1 MPRNN
6 KGTIIFGSSTD
17 KARKAKDRIAA
28 AKRVQQNRYEATK
41 EDLKKT
47 IELMYSQKEYIKE
60 SNHIVVNKNPWKKKQ
75 SKGDINPITEKLL
88 GQKNFFEVVAG
99 KIQDSKEFLGITLE
113 NLNTVTM
120 SNQIGGG
127 NESLASWQQSVDFF
141 NSNVKDKGSVIAW
154 DLETTGGRDLNGIW
168 RPDSITEFSM
178 QEYNYITKETTKTNI
193 LVGMSKEEGNH
204 VLEEIEQAIKNGTID
219 TNERLRVSAMRYA
232 KYGDESFSMEKL
244 ADKGYY
250 VATNFPKDD
259 KNNWKDI
266 DAIKRGID
274 RLVEVG
280 THTDIDENNIRL
292 DKKAIAQAINNAN
305 RSLASGNT
313 TLVGYNDLKHD
324 KSILESVLL
333 KWSNENAN
341 FKSLFDNESVGFN
354 VNSENWLDLFGGVKL
369 YSDYNPISDL
379 YHGANIADIDKIR
392 GQEFLAQKHLPSLFK
407 GPNALRPH
415 MAEDDVT
422 ALLSLVTNPSEL
434 LNNNESF
441 LDYITNG
448 LNKVQTNNINVG
460 AGSHVLRAKKGVG
473 RAQDGKNYFNFAH
486 SKSTNEIFT
495 FDNHVIKDGK
505 IHKEGFSAGF
515 GITKGH
521 MYDVL
526 GISKFTLDDEL
537 RTKLGEISPAHS
549 GKEMYRVQLGMT
561 VHDSNQDMRMNDLVQ
576 NLVFKNEKE
585 MNAFLSEHFD
595 VVAER
600 LEDGD
605 IKIVEGMERYFD
617 RRQLVNKNGKA
628 SFEVLNKAASDK
640 ELFNAQV
647 LANNEKLAVSRADNA
662 MFKDNSY
669 KKVTKALNLKARLQ
683 KELGIEDITGKDILT
698 IMSDR
703 VSKGQ
708 MAMELSNEQIMNA
721 RNIISQTLGFEK
733 DNIHR
738 LLRSTVDNN
747 AIGIDM
753 LSTHERMLTNVI
765 NSLNGLDNFSKQSNG
780 YKQELFS
787 RVLKEVKTVAAQ
799 QLYDNSNIQDMLILG
814 DKRLESTFA
823 ELKNIYEINYS
834 KLIKGNKVQYIDT
847 SNPDKYANILKLDL
861 SNGNSPYSLIDKAV
875 EIIHGKNN
883 LKDNAYEIDA
893 IGKMFAM
900 LDNDDDLSKTETFK
914 RIKSRLNYKNN
925 EFQKD
930 YNAYEVSEAI
940 IGAMKEVKS
949 HNATKGFINID
960 HAFMKALEGNVEFG
974 NLLNSDNIVNQIPDI
989 VKRISKDFKYT
1000 ELADDKDIRRLAEQ
1014 LVSKHYMPSFE
1025 AVKNSVNYN
1034 DTMGILYKNA
1044 KKDMTDYMSKVLKS
1058 ITKIDDASL
1067 SIQENGELLI
1077 NRAGRIVTLGN
1088 LPRVGLDETSGV
1100 MDIRLGSMKIQL
1112 GNELIFDEVGRTIKG
1127 TTRSTLGILNEYDFS
1142 RNIKYVTENEGGDAA
1157 LDALIYSVNRA
1168 AKSIRQKPTINGYGG
1183 NDMDSNNSVALSG
1196 IKKVLPQLFRE
1207 NGSLNYMVENEKF
1220 ADKELLETL
1229 KESLKYYVDDK
1240 EMDSIGPE
1248 TTRDLGKNME
1258 TLLDIIRRK
1267 GNVDDDFFALSQDL
1281 SFTGSEKRVS
1291 DLVAVKGYR
1300 PSNSTFGVFDNTQRP
1315 PITQSGNAYQ
1325 LRVDDIL
1332 NATKTKNMNLG
1343 VGNVISNNNM
1353 NNRLL
1358 RSYSG
1363 IGNTTTDVMMDITYI
1378 DTNSLNVLFD
1388 TNFARVISE
1397 NSVDFNTKE
1406 QAVKAYVSVQK
1417 AINTF
1422 EQERAI
1428 DSRVHEATYGLR
1440 SAQTQKLSKNF
1451 DVVNIIDSLKDAD
1464 FEAQA
1469 KALIDQRGSFS
1480 MVDGELTYN
1489 AAYGKILRRGESAIK
1504 WQGFAELE
1512 SNFASKMQTG
1522 LFNYNYYEADGT
1534 KLRTSEIN
1542 KIIKQNKNLFANTQ
1556 TDAERFDILN
1566 QILSSKNIRGQFA
1579 IEDISALGYAKTMTS
1594 GAEKGMTKVVY
1605 ASTGSYDSR
1614 VQQFFKGINA
1624 WNDVKEKVLTDEA
1637 IDAFYYRNEKTGI
1650 QALKNAGFKN
1660 LQALKQAMEIER
1672 HTHSEMLFDK
1682 ILKGTSHVLA
1692 NDAVVKHGNVGQMYQ
1707 GTLSKAIN
1715 SLTKKYGGDQNAAV
1729 DYIVNLINSDKK
1741 YQFINNIDLREGFKE
1756 KNFKSLGIINDNGV
1770 FKINENF
1777 KTGSNIVTS
1786 LNSKRFG
1793 NLIKEIDKQ
1802 LDGLNQEDRLIL
1814 KDVYV
1819 MDSDGN
1825 YKKHNEMFGSFKTV
1839 NKTIKAYDE
1848 ESKTFKLVQD
1858 AKVILSTNTRENVK
1872 YVKDAETQTGVN
1884 AEYFELKKTSRALK
1898 KEKIELE
1905 KQIQSTT
1912 NNSPEQNKLKLKLLD
1927 IKNKINDIDEDIA
1940 AYSGAVKTMKFGDQE
1955 LSILERISVTEAH
1968 ANKINELIESGE
1980 VNSSTFLDSV
1990 AFRGKVEIVD
2000 GKLKFSD
2007 DIIGKRALAGL
2018 TDQLRGIQY
2027 FDRFSEDILTAD
2039 MVATNK
2045 KHLKE
2050 IYEYATKHGLTLGVD
2065 SAEQQYQN
2073 KLADKANKFNKGNL
2087 GKTKEELISA
2097 KNGFEERN
2105 ILDLKFGLDDIAT
2118 KNLMVDLGEDFN
2130 LEDRYIAIP
2139 GLGMKVAD
2147 TEVRT
2152 EAQTK
2157 LLALQ
2162 HRMQELKGLAGEEG
2176 DKKEAIISKV
2186 ITARQEA
2193 IDAISKNL
2201 YGKNGVMHSS
2211 AKIEIDAVSYRLKA
2225 SGVISNN
2232 FTDDII
2238 EAAKNI
2244 GVDLSNSAM
2253 YTDKAM
2259 INGKT
2264 ISEWEKSGEA
2274 FFKYKFV
2281 SREQMENIGYFTDET
2296 LQQYGFLE
2304 KNFKKADRVEAI
2316 NKMEDFLKTHGTF
2329 DITDRYPN
2337 TRNES
2342 LASTRVFL
2350 GEGLAGNQTKVSVAL
2365 MLGANGDNDGD
2376 SYSSFRVELR
2386 DKNGKSYDGGL
2397 YELAK
2402 TKAQAAGETDVRAF
2416 AIKNNIMDGDVFDQ
2430 FASIEQAMISD
2441 AVTGNKHWN
2450 KEGLDK
2456 IMKDYIKNQNVSNP
2470 DNMVL
2475 VPGGK
2480 SILGKNA
2487 FANITGLPTM
2497 EEFYANEKEA
2507 NNILAMAKQIAK
2519 DKSLDGADDLVDD
2532 IRMGNSS
2539 KVLDEALSIIE
2550 KYGNLDEDALAQI
2563 QASAIKRANI
2573 DRYSQEIMA
2582 KTGLAATGSVN
2593 LSLNSVKLA
2602 EYFSTVDPNKSA
2614 YTNYIWS
2621 VLDTAEQGVISSKK
2635 LEGTV
2640 YDDKR
2645 IAEFKQ
2651 AMKNIFNGKGKASD
2665 SAITGLTDWLDTYGD
2680 KVFETAYKEMGDKI
2694 LTKEQLTALNGIN
2707 DAKERAVKGASLMKS
2722 AFSEHIQSM
2731 SGDNILMSYV
2741 DSFNLM
2747 GRNGKGIGDAWG
2759 DGRIGI
2765 AAAEGHSMSAIQ
2777 QGMMGYSNEEFLDSE
2792 YKKAAQRALGK
2803 EQSEAAK
2810 NKLNVDSATKRAF
2823 EQAVEGYTEQAG
2835 KAVSSMS
2842 NGKGLAMTMLG
2853 LAAGLMVGGYA
2864 AGNPLN
2870 DKSAEQVSQE
2880 QAPPQETMSIP
2891 DFMEKQGGYVTGNS
2905 QQGYIINIRADSK
2918 KGRKHLEKMMAK
2930 AAEATVGGAVSINMN
2945 IRNLNSQGVTDK
2957 DIEDYINRHF

>member
-379 YHGANIADIDKIR
+379 YHGASIADIDKIR

-448 LNKVQTNNINVG
+448 LNKVQTNNINVS

-521 MYDVL
+521 MYDIL
-526 GISKFTLDDEL
+526 DISKFTLDDEL

-669 KKVTKALNLKARLQ
+669 NKVTKALNLKARLQ

-861 SNGNSPYSLIDKAV
+861 SNGNSPYNLIDKAV

-925 EFQKD
+925 EFQKN

-974 NLLNSDNIVNQIPDI
+974 NVLNSDDIANQIPDI
-989 VKRISKDFKYT
+989 VKKISKDFKYT
-1000 ELADDKDIRRLAEQ
+1000 ELTDDKDIRRLAEQ

-1067 SIQENGELLI
+1067 SIQDNGELLI

-1112 GNELIFDEVGRTIKG
+1112 GNELVFDEVGRTIKG

-1157 LDALIYSVNRA
+1157 LDTLIYSVNRA
-1168 AKSIRQKPTINGYGG
+1168 AKPIRQKPTINGYGG

-1248 TTRDLGKNME
+1248 VTRDLGKNME

-1332 NATKTKNMNLG
+1332 NAAKTKNMNLG

-1397 NSVDFNTKE
+1397 NSVDSNAKE

-1469 KALIDQRGSFS
+1469 KALIDQRGNFS

-1624 WNDVKEKVLTDEA
+1624 WNDVKEKVLTEEA

-1660 LQALKQAMEIER
+1660 LQALKQAIEIER

-1729 DYIVNLINSDKK
+1729 DYIVNQINSNKE
-1741 YQFINNIDLREGFKE
+1741 YQFINNIDLRKGFK
-1756 KNFKSLGIINDNGV
+1756 KDNFESLGIINDNGI
-1770 FKINENF
+1770 FKINQNF
-1777 KTGSNIVTS
+1777 KTNSNYITS
-1786 LNSKRFG
+1786 LDSERFG
-1793 NLIKEIDKQ
+1793 NLIRAIDKE
-1802 LDGLNQEDRLIL
+1802 LDGLKQEDRLIL

-1848 ESKTFKLVQD
+1848 ESKTFKLVPD

-1884 AEYFELKKTSRALK
+1884 AEYFELKKTSRELK
-1898 KEKIELE
+1898 KEKINLE

-1912 NNSPEQNKLKLKLLD
+1912 NNSPEQNKLKLRLLD

-2050 IYEYATKHGLTLGVD
+2050 IYDYANKHGLTLGVD

-2087 GKTKEELISA
+2087 GKTKEELLTA
-2097 KNGFEERN
+2097 EKGFEERN

-2193 IDAISKNL
+2193 VDAISKNL

-2238 EAAKNI
+2238 EAAKDV

-2264 ISEWEKSGEA
+2264 ISE
-2274 FFKYKFV
+2274 
-2281 SREQMENIGYFTDET
+2281 
-2296 LQQYGFLE
+2296 
-2304 KNFKKADRVEAI
+2304 
-2316 NKMEDFLKTHGTF
+2316 
-2329 DITDRYPN
+2329 
-2337 TRNES
+2337 
-2342 LASTRVFL
+2342 
-2350 GEGLAGNQTKVSVAL
+2350 
-2365 MLGANGDNDGD
+2365 
-2376 SYSSFRVELR
+2376 
-2386 DKNGKSYDGGL
+2386 
-2397 YELAK
+2397 
-2402 TKAQAAGETDVRAF
+2402 
-2416 AIKNNIMDGDVFDQ
+2416 
-2430 FASIEQAMISD
+2430 
-2441 AVTGNKHWN
+2441 
-2450 KEGLDK
+2450 
-2456 IMKDYIKNQNVSNP
+2456 
-2470 DNMVL
+2470 
-2475 VPGGK
+2475 
-2480 SILGKNA
+2480 
-2487 FANITGLPTM
+2487 
-2497 EEFYANEKEA
+2497 
-2507 NNILAMAKQIAK
+2507 
-2519 DKSLDGADDLVDD
+2519 
-2532 IRMGNSS
+2532 
-2539 KVLDEALSIIE
+2539 
-2550 KYGNLDEDALAQI
+2550 
-2563 QASAIKRANI
+2563 
-2573 DRYSQEIMA
+2573 
-2582 KTGLAATGSVN
+2582 
-2593 LSLNSVKLA
+2593 
-2602 EYFSTVDPNKSA
+2602 
-2614 YTNYIWS
+2614 
-2621 VLDTAEQGVISSKK
+2621 
-2635 LEGTV
+2635 
-2640 YDDKR
+2640 
-2645 IAEFKQ
+2645 
-2651 AMKNIFNGKGKASD
+2651 
-2665 SAITGLTDWLDTYGD
+2665 
-2680 KVFETAYKEMGDKI
+2680 
-2694 LTKEQLTALNGIN
+2694 
-2707 DAKERAVKGASLMKS
+2707 
-2722 AFSEHIQSM
+2722 
-2731 SGDNILMSYV
+2731 
-2741 DSFNLM
+2741 
-2747 GRNGKGIGDAWG
+2747 
-2759 DGRIGI
+2759 
-2765 AAAEGHSMSAIQ
+2765 
-2777 QGMMGYSNEEFLDSE
+2777 
-2792 YKKAAQRALGK
+2792 
-2803 EQSEAAK
+2803 
-2810 NKLNVDSATKRAF
+2810 
-2823 EQAVEGYTEQAG
+2823 
-2835 KAVSSMS
+2835 
-2842 NGKGLAMTMLG
+2842 
-2853 LAAGLMVGGYA
+2853 
-2864 AGNPLN
+2864 
-2870 DKSAEQVSQE
+2870 
-2880 QAPPQETMSIP
+2880 
-2891 DFMEKQGGYVTGNS
+2891 
-2905 QQGYIINIRADSK
+2905 
-2918 KGRKHLEKMMAK
+2918 
-2930 AAEATVGGAVSINMN
+2930 
-2945 IRNLNSQGVTDK
+2945 
-2957 DIEDYINRHF
+2957 

>member
-379 YHGANIADIDKIR
+379 YHGASIADIDKIR
-392 GQEFLAQKHLPSLFK
+392 GQEFLAQKHLPSLFIE
-407 GPNALRPH
+407 PNALRPH

-495 FDNHVIKDGK
+495 FDNHVIKDGN

-526 GISKFTLDDEL
+526 NISKFTLDDEL

-847 SNPDKYANILKLDL
+847 SNPDKYDNILKLDL
-861 SNGNSPYSLIDKAV
+861 SNGNSPYNLIDKAV

-900 LDNDDDLSKTETFK
+900 LDNDDNLSKTETFK

-960 HAFMKALEGNVEFG
+960 HAFMKALEGNIEFG
-974 NLLNSDNIVNQIPDI
+974 NVLNSDNIANQIPDI

-1044 KKDMTDYMSKVLKS
+1044 KKDMTDYMSNVLKS

-1077 NRAGRIVTLGN
+1077 NRAGRMVTLGN

-1248 TTRDLGKNME
+1248 VTRDLGKNME

-1332 NATKTKNMNLG
+1332 NAAKTKNMNLG

-1397 NSVDFNTKE
+1397 NSVDSNAKE

-1624 WNDVKEKVLTDEA
+1624 WNDVKEKVLTEEA

-1660 LQALKQAMEIER
+1660 LQALKQAIEIER

-1756 KNFKSLGIINDNGV
+1756 KNFRSLGIINDNGV

-1848 ESKTFKLVQD
+1848 ESKTFKLVPD

-1884 AEYFELKKTSRALK
+1884 AEYFELKKTSRELK
-1898 KEKIELE
+1898 KEKINLE

-1912 NNSPEQNKLKLKLLD
+1912 NNSPEQNKLKLRLLD

-2050 IYEYATKHGLTLGVD
+2050 IYDYANKHGLTLGVD

-2087 GKTKEELISA
+2087 GKTKEELLTA
-2097 KNGFEERN
+2097 EKGFEERN

-2152 EAQTK
+2152 EAQIK

-2162 HRMQELKGLAGEEG
+2162 RRMQELKSLAGEEG

-2193 IDAISKNL
+2193 VDAISKNL

-2238 EAAKNI
+2238 KAAKDV

-2281 SREQMENIGYFTDET
+2281 SREQMENMGYFTDET

-2342 LASTRVFL
+2342 IASTRVFL

-2450 KEGLDK
+2450 KEGLEK

-2519 DKSLDGADDLVDD
+2519 DKSLDGADNLVDD

-2550 KYGNLDEDALAQI
+2550 KYGNLDEDTLAQI

-2694 LTKEQLTALNGIN
+2694 LTKEQLTTLSGIDN
-2707 DAKERAVKGASLMKS
+2707 TKKRVVEGANMMKK

-2731 SGDNILMSYV
+2731 SGDNVLMSYMG
-2741 DSFNLM
+2741 SFDLM

-2792 YKKAAQRALGK
+2792 YKKAAQRALGR

>member
-379 YHGANIADIDKIR
+379 YHGASIADIDKIR
-392 GQEFLAQKHLPSLFK
+392 GQEFLAQKHLPSLFV

-495 FDNHVIKDGK
+495 FDNHVIKDGN

-526 GISKFTLDDEL
+526 NISKFTLDDEL

-847 SNPDKYANILKLDL
+847 SNPDKYDNILKLDL
-861 SNGNSPYSLIDKAV
+861 SNGNSPYNLIDKAV

-1044 KKDMTDYMSKVLKS
+1044 KKDMTDYMSNVLKS

-1077 NRAGRIVTLGN
+1077 NRAGRMVTLGN

-1248 TTRDLGKNME
+1248 VTRDLGKNME

-1397 NSVDFNTKE
+1397 NSVDSKTKE
-1406 QAVKAYVSVQK
+1406 KAVKAYVSVQK
-1417 AINTF
+1417 AVNTF

-1428 DSRVHEATYGLR
+1428 DSRIHEVTYGLR

-1729 DYIVNLINSDKK
+1729 DYIVNQINSNKE
-1741 YQFINNIDLREGFKE
+1741 YQFINNIDLRKGFK
-1756 KNFKSLGIINDNGV
+1756 KDNFESLGIINDNGI
-1770 FKINENF
+1770 FKINQNF
-1777 KTGSNIVTS
+1777 KTNSNYITS
-1786 LNSKRFG
+1786 LDSERFG
-1793 NLIKEIDKQ
+1793 NLIRAIDKE
-1802 LDGLNQEDRLIL
+1802 LDGLKQEDRLIL

-1848 ESKTFKLVQD
+1848 ESKTFKLVPD

-1884 AEYFELKKTSRALK
+1884 AEYFELKKTSRELK
-1898 KEKIELE
+1898 KEKINLE

-1912 NNSPEQNKLKLKLLD
+1912 NNSPEQNKLKLRLLD

-2050 IYEYATKHGLTLGVD
+2050 IYDYANKHGLTLGVD

-2087 GKTKEELISA
+2087 GKTKEELLTA
-2097 KNGFEERN
+2097 EKGFEERN

-2193 IDAISKNL
+2193 VDAISKNL

-2238 EAAKNI
+2238 EAAKDV

-2281 SREQMENIGYFTDET
+2281 SREQMENMGYFTDET

-2342 LASTRVFL
+2342 ITSTRVFL

-2402 TKAQAAGETDVRAF
+2402 TKAQATGETDVRAF

-2450 KEGLDK
+2450 KEGLEK

-2550 KYGNLDEDALAQI
+2550 KYGNLDEDTLAQI

-2694 LTKEQLTALNGIN
+2694 LTKEQLTTLSGIDN
-2707 DAKERAVKGASLMKS
+2707 TKKRVVEGANMMKK

-2731 SGDNILMSYV
+2731 SGDNVLMSYMG
-2741 DSFNLM
+2741 SFDLM

-2792 YKKAAQRALGK
+2792 YKKAAQRALGR

-2810 NKLNVDSATKRAF
+2810 NKLNVDSTTKRAF